1 MSLELGKL
9 GESLTQKYL
18 KSKKYKILDTNFR
31 LNYGEIDIVAK
42 YHKIIIFIEVK
53 SRQFNSNVAQN
64 TNPPILPEEEFTIT
78 KQKRLLRAINT
89 YLKIHKYP
97 EYVDWRLD
105 LIAVYFYPDNYEIIH
120 YENALN
126 IQ

>member
-53 SRQFNSNVAQN
+53 SRQFNSNVAHN
-64 TNPPILPEEEFTIT
+64 TSPPILPEEEFTIT

-97 EYVDWRLD
+97 EYVD
-105 LIAVYFYPDNYEIIH
+105 
-120 YENALN
+120 
-126 IQ
+126 